1 MIEML
6 AGALLLSYL
15 LAGMYFFQFWR
26 RTGDRLF
33 IHFAVA
39 FWLFVLNQLVASIPS
54 LADDTAGYEYLLR
67 VLGFL
72 VIIAGIIDKNRGPS
86 GRTPTP

>member
-15 LAGMYFFQFWR
+15 LAGMYFVQFWR

-33 IHFAVA
+33 VHFAVA
-39 FWLFVLNQLVASIPS
+39 FWLFVLNQLVTAIPS

-72 VIIAGIIDKNRGPS
+72 VIIAGIIDKNRRPS
-86 GRTPTP
+86 SRTPTP

>member
-1 MIEML
+1 MW
-6 AGALLLSYL
+6 AGDSREA
-15 LAGMYFFQFWR
+15 
-26 RTGDRLF
+26 TGARG
-33 IHFAVA
+33 VA
-39 FWLFVLNQLVASIPS
+39 FWLFVLNQLVTSIPS

-86 GRTPTP
+86 SRTPTS